1 MSESGSTEIE
11 PAREEPARE
20 SAGARL
26 TAERRSLGLSLGDIA
41 RQLKLSVRQV
51 EALERDDYASFAGPV
66 FVRGFLRNYAKLLGL
81 DPEALI
87 AAASP
92 APAASAPPAPVEEE
106 RETAANPE
114 RNRRI
119 FTSVVIVALV
129 VIAVVLLAS
138 NAARDR
144 RVDAPGNDVPALQ
157 PSVAGTVAQSEPPPS
172 TNAAPASPP
181 EASAAPEK
189 PLSPQTGELSAATP
203 APPSKAPQ
211 TSTAQQTGNALQTS
225 SPAATAPSSA
235 QSDAAEPAVKPR
247 LLVSGTGPAQV
258 RMVFEGESWVEVKD
272 ANGATIFSRLNAAG
286 TERLI
291 RGQAPLSLVVG
302 NASNVKVLFHDK
314 PVDLQPHTRVD
325 VARITLE

>member
-1 MSESGSTEIE
+1 MSEGDSTELD

-20 SAGARL
+20 SAGTRL

-87 AAASP
+87 AAANP
-92 APAASAPPAPVEEE
+92 APAASATPAPIEEE

-114 RNRRI
+114 RSRRI
-119 FTSVVIVALV
+119 LTSVVIVALV

-144 RVDAPGNDVPALQ
+144 RVDAPGNDTPALQ
-157 PSVAGTVAQSEPPPS
+157 PSVGGAVAQSEPPPS
-172 TNAAPASPP
+172 TNAVPASPP
-181 EASAAPEK
+181 EASGAQEKPAAPQASE
-189 PLSPQTGELSAATP
+189 PTAPIAAQ
-203 APPSKAPQ
+203 PSKAPQ
-211 TSTAQQTGNALQTS
+211 TS
-225 SPAATAPSSA
+225 SPAAAAPTGA
-235 QSDAAEPAVKPR
+235 QPDSAEPAAKPR
-247 LLVSGTGPAQV
+247 VLVSGTGTAQV
-258 RMVFEGESWVEVKD
+258 RMVFEGESWVEVRD
-272 ANGATIFSRLNAAG
+272 ANGATIFSRLNAPG

>member
-92 APAASAPPAPVEEE
+92 APAASAAPAPVEEE
-106 RETAANPE
+106 RDTAANPE
-114 RNRRI
+114 RSRRI

-172 TNAAPASPP
+172 TNAVPASPP
-181 EASAAPEK
+181 EAAPEK
-189 PLSPQTGELSAATP
+189 PVSPQAGELSAATP
-203 APPSKAPQ
+203 APPSKAPE
-211 TSTAQQTGNALQTS
+211 TSTTQQASNASQAS
-225 SPAATAPSSA
+225 SPTATAPSSA
-235 QSDAAEPAVKPR
+235 PSDAAEPAVKPR

>member
-1 MSESGSTEIE
+1 MSEGDSTELD

-26 TAERRSLGLSLGDIA
+26 TAERRGLGLSLGDIA

-87 AAASP
+87 AAANP
-92 APAASAPPAPVEEE
+92 APAASVTPAPIEEE

-114 RNRRI
+114 RSRRI
-119 FTSVVIVALV
+119 LTSVVIVALV

-144 RVDAPGNDVPALQ
+144 RVDAPGNDTPALQ
-157 PSVAGTVAQSEPPPS
+157 PSVGGAVAQSEPPS
-172 TNAAPASPP
+172 SMNAVPASPP
-181 EASAAPEK
+181 EASGTQEKPAAPQASE
-189 PLSPQTGELSAATP
+189 PTAPIAAQ
-203 APPSKAPQ
+203 PSKAPE
-211 TSTAQQTGNALQTS
+211 TSPPG
-225 SPAATAPSSA
+225 AAAPSPSGA
-235 QSDAAEPAVKPR
+235 QPDSAEPAAKPR
-247 LLVSGTGPAQV
+247 VFVSGTGTAQV
-258 RMVFEGESWVEVKD
+258 RMVFEGESWVEVRD
-272 ANGATIFSRLNAAG
+272 ANGATIFSRLNAPG